1 MKAFPWQATWIK
13 TMRRCNALILALA
26 LWPGCATTPRAETSE
41 LKSPQAERF
50 DPRSLGEDQVLIQPE
65 FDRPAVAELEKAGA
79 SVSSG
84 PNPGAIQVYRV
95 QIMSLSFEAK
105 ARQIAEEL
113 ERTIGV
119 PVLVEPERG
128 LFMVRAGAFR
138 SDAEAAILLQRLR
151 EMGPRYA
158 DSFVVVREQSIDPDK
173 TGSSPLDLTSETPA
187 AAGTVDG
194 SAVSDSVLVPAF
206 GWRVQIGQFKT
217 HEEAARLKEKARR
230 HLKRSDIDVIFKAPW
245 YRVQVGHYRYEA
257 EAREWAER
265 LGARGYRTL
274 RVRGQVF
281 LPLERR

>member
-1 MKAFPWQATWIK
+1 
-13 TMRRCNALILALA
+13 MRRCNALILALA
-26 LWPGCATTPRAETSE
+26 LWTGCATTPRAERSE
-41 LKSPQAERF
+41 LKPPQAERF

-65 FDRPAVAELEKAGA
+65 FDRPAAAQGEE
-79 SVSSG
+79 
-84 PNPGAIQVYRV
+84 PGGIQVYRV

-105 ARQIAEEL
+105 ARQKAEEL
-113 ERTIGV
+113 ERVLGV
-119 PVLVEPERG
+119 PVLVESERG

-138 SDAEAAILLQRLR
+138 SAAEAAILLQRLR
-151 EMGPRYA
+151 EMGSRYA

-173 TGSSPLDLTSETPA
+173 AGSGPLDLTAETPT
-187 AAGTVDG
+187 AAGTVG
-194 SAVSDSVLVPAF
+194 ESSVSDSVLVPAF

-265 LGARGYRTL
+265 LGARGYHTL